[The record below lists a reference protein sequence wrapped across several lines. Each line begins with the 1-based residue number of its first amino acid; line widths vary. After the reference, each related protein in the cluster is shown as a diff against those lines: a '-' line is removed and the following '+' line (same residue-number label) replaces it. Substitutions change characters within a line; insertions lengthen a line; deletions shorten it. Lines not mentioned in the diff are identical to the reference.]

1 MKIYFATGNSGKAKH
16 ASEILGRQFEVEQV
30 DVETIEPQS
39 NSIEEIA
46 EFKVEQAIEK
56 SNIEDDAFVM
66 ADDSGLFVESLNGF
80 PGPLSSPFDSMVGK
94 ERLLDLVDEG
104 AKAEFRA
111 AVAFYNPQS
120 KEIEVF
126 TGKASGELVEPEGEG
141 GFGYDPLFLPEG
153 NDNTWGE
160 DPEYKNEVSHR
171 KNALEKLR
179 NYVEELEN

>member
-16 ASEILGRQFEVEQV
+16 ASEILGEQFEVEQV

-39 NSIEEIA
+39 KSIKQIA

-56 SNIEDDAFVM
+56 SEIEENEFVM
-66 ADDSGLFVESLNGF
+66 ADDSGLFVGSLNGF

-104 AKAEFRA
+104 AVAEFHA

-120 KEIEVF
+120 REVEVF
-126 TGKASGELVEPEGEG
+126 TGKAEGEIVKPKGDG

-153 NDNTWGE
+153 NDQTWGE

-179 NYVEELEN
+179 SYVEELEN

>member
-16 ASEILGRQFEVEQV
+16 ASEILGEKFEVEQV
-30 DVETIEPQS
+30 EVETIEPQS
-39 NSIEEIA
+39 KSIEEIA

-56 SNIEDDAFVM
+56 TDLEENAFVM
-66 ADDSGLFVESLNGF
+66 ADDSGLFVDSLNGF

-104 AKAEFRA
+104 VKAEFRA

-120 KEIEVF
+120 KEVEVF
-126 TGKASGELVEPEGEG
+126 TGKAEGEIVEPRGDG

-153 NDNTWGE
+153 NDKTWGE
-160 DPEYKNEVSHR
+160 DPDYKNQVSHR
-171 KNALEKLR
+171 ERALEKLR
-179 NYVEELEN
+179 DYVEELEN